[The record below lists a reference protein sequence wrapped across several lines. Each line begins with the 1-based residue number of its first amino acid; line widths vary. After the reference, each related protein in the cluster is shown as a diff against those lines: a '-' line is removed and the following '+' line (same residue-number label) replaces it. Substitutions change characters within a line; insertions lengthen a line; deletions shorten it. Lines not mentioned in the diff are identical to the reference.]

1 MEQIRNLLFITFVLK
16 RQRRAL
22 DIRCFGCREML
33 FSDYKKPTHI
43 KGVIEFEG
51 HYVPVMDPSI
61 WLCGEPTRL
70 DHGTCILVA
79 QHSFDY
85 RPFKTGILVP
95 DSEEILNLAAGAY
108 TQGAVKGTS
117 FNMRFIL
124 EIPTST
130 FANKFLADSHR
141 ALDLCEEKERM
152 EDDYATFRKI
162 LSRELARA

>member
-1 MEQIRNLLFITFVLK
+1 MEQIPDLLFITFVLNQQ
-16 RQRRAL
+16 RQNL
-22 DIRCFGCREML
+22 DVHCCGCKEML

-51 HYVPVMDPSI
+51 HYVPVIDPSI

-70 DHGTCILVA
+70 DDGTCILVV

-85 RPFKTGILVP
+85 RPFNTGILIP

-108 TQGAVKGTS
+108 THGALKGIS

-124 EIPTST
+124 DIPKSP
-130 FANKFLADSHR
+130 FANKFLADSHL
-141 ALDLCEEKERM
+141 ALSRCEEQKRM
-152 EDDYATFRKI
+152 DDDFTAFRKI
-162 LSRELARA
+162 LSRGLIHA